1 MLVTFIVSFF
11 CIEVVGLLWSVQLI
25 LLRLSLKEGK
35 MMSLRGCFLG
45 RVRPL
50 RSLAER
56 VVFLLLQLCLVS
68 WLLYSFILLLVYF
81 GF

>member
-1 MLVTFIVSFF
+1 MLVTFIIWVF

-35 MMSLRGCFLG
+35 RMSLRRCFLG

-50 RSLAER
+50 RCFAER
-56 VVFLLLQLCLVS
+56 VVFLLLDLCLVS
-68 WLLYSFILLLVYF
+68 WLLCSFILLLVYL